1 MNLEP
6 VNAQKKALALPLH
19 FQVEQLAKII
29 VANSETSVNLFRKGK
44 TMKVIAFNGSARKDG
59 NTAIMARWVFEE
71 LEKEGIETELYQMKG
86 KQING
91 CIACYKCFENQNQRC
106 AVKKDDVNECIE
118 KMLAADAIILA
129 SPVYFS
135 DVTAQIKALIDRAG
149 MTAIANNA
157 MFRRKLGASVV
168 VARRGGAS
176 HTFASLNNFF
186 FISQMIV
193 PGSNYWNMG
202 FGLDKGDVEKDEEA
216 QGTMRTLGQNMAWL
230 LKQIEK

>member
-1 MNLEP
+1 M
-6 VNAQKKALALPLH
+6 KA
-19 FQVEQLAKII
+19 
-29 VANSETSVNLFRKGK
+29 
-44 TMKVIAFNGSARKDG
+44 IAINGSARKDG
-59 NTAIMARWVFEE
+59 NTAIMTRWVFDE

-86 KQING
+86 KQVNG
-91 CIACYKCFENQNQRC
+91 CIACYKCFKNQDQRC
-106 AVKKDDVNECIE
+106 AVKKDDLNECIE

-135 DVTAQIKALIDRAG
+135 DITAQIKAVIDRAG

-186 FISQMIV
+186 FISQMVV
-193 PGSNYWNMG
+193 PGSSYWNMG
-202 FGLDKGDVEKDEEA
+202 FGLEKGDVKKDEEA
-216 QGTMRTLGQNMAWL
+216 QDTMRTLGQNMAWL